1 MKQEFTKAAGSQITL
16 LQYDQALC
24 PIHQA
29 SLRRA
34 MQRAELSG
42 AKWGDLIA
50 DFIMDIDY
58 KGISLIYTPPFMDNI
73 LPLSDRRWF
82 NLFQSEGYVNAKGNR
97 RISYQVELIRLLDG
111 ALKHKGDS
119 EYTLASQI
127 WVEQQHWI
135 T

>member
-1 MKQEFTKAAGSQITL
+1 MKQEFTKAAGSSITL
-16 LQYDQALC
+16 LQYDQAIC

-34 MQRAELSG
+34 MQRANLSG
-42 AKWGDLIA
+42 AKWGDFIA
-50 DFIMDIDY
+50 DFIMDIDHRD
-58 KGISLIYTPPFMDNI
+58 ISLIYTPPFTDI
-73 LPLSDRRWF
+73 VPLSDRRWF

-127 WVEQQHWI
+127 WAEQQHWI

>member
-1 MKQEFTKAAGSQITL
+1 MKNEFLKATGSQITL

-34 MQRAELSG
+34 MQRAGLSG
-42 AKWGDLIA
+42 AEWGDAIG
-50 DFIMDIDY
+50 DFIMDTDH

-97 RISYQVELIRLLDG
+97 RLSYQVELIRLLDG
-111 ALKHKGDS
+111 VLKYRGDS
-119 EYTLASQI
+119 EYTLTSQI
-127 WVEQQHWI
+127 WPEQYRWN